1 MKITIRSSIGEWL
14 SPIDAFW
21 SCQLILRRNHS
32 SGLEIG
38 VYKGGWT
45 TLILDNFPLTSIVG
59 IDPYPGLFE
68 IRSIMETETSKY
80 SAAGRFFHYETIDS
94 CPAKPTY
101 DFIHIDG
108 EHSEEAVMK
117 DLLYSYSKLNDGG
130 MIIIDDFMSRMFPGI
145 TAQTILLAFQ
155 LDLKPV
161 LITQSKIYLVKNENW
176 SSYYND
182 VLEISKKFATGDSG
196 TYKNGLHG
204 ESYFQNGKVLGVKV
218 YVQPP
223 LTNWKIRNLLEQ
235 KAKMSDL
242 FKSARYFLTPP
253 IFQIFVSL
261 LLKAF
266 KIN

>member
-1 MKITIRSSIGEWL
+1 MKITVRSSIGEWL
-14 SPIDAFW
+14 NPIDAFW
-21 SCQLILRRNHS
+21 SFQLIHRRNHS

-45 TLILDNFPLTSIVG
+45 TLILDNLPLTSIVG

-68 IRSIMETETSKY
+68 IRSIMEKETSTHIN
-80 SAAGRFFHYETIDS
+80 AGRFFHYETIDS
-94 CPAKPTY
+94 CPAKYTY

-117 DLLYSYSKLNDGG
+117 DLLFSYSKLNDGG

-145 TAQTILLAFQ
+145 TAQTILLAYQ

-182 VLEISKKFATGDSG
+182 VLEISKTNDTGDSG
-196 TYKNGLHG
+196 TYQNGLHG
-204 ESYFQNGKVLGVKV
+204 ESYIQNGRILGVKV

-223 LTNWKIRNLLEQ
+223 LPNWKIRNILGQ
-235 KAKMSDL
+235 KVQMSDL
-242 FKSARYFLTPP
+242 IKSARYFLIPP
-253 IFQIFVSL
+253 IFHILISL
-261 LLKAF
+261 FLKAF
-266 KIN
+266 R

>member
-1 MKITIRSSIGEWL
+1 MKIAVRSSIGEWL
-14 SPIDAFW
+14 NPIDAFW
-21 SCQLILRRNHS
+21 SCQLILGRNHS

-45 TLILDNFPLTSIVG
+45 TLILDNLPLTSMVG
-59 IDPYPGLFE
+59 IDPYPGLAE
-68 IRSIMETETSKY
+68 VRSIMETETSNHAK
-80 SAAGRFFHYETIDS
+80 AGRFFHYETIDS
-94 CPAKPTY
+94 CPANPTY

-117 DLLYSYSKLNDGG
+117 DLLFSYSKLNDGG
-130 MIIIDDFMSRMFPGI
+130 MIIVDDFMSRMFPGI

-182 VLEISKKFATGDSG
+182 VLEISKKFATGVSG
-196 TYKNGLHG
+196 TYQNGLYG
-204 ESYFQNGKVLGVKV
+204 ESYIQNGKILGVKV

-223 LTNWKIRNLLEQ
+223 LPNWKIRNLLEQ
-235 KAKMSDL
+235 KAQIIDL
-242 FKSARYFLTPP
+242 LKSARYFLTPP
-253 IFQIFVSL
+253 IFHILISL
-261 LLKAF
+261 LLKTF

>member
-1 MKITIRSSIGEWL
+1 MKITVRSSIAEWL

-21 SCQLILRRNHS
+21 SCQLILQRNHS

-45 TLILDNFPLTSIVG
+45 TLVLDNLPLTSVVG
-59 IDPYPGLFE
+59 IDPYPGLFD

-80 SAAGRFFHYETIDS
+80 ADSGRFFHYETINS
-94 CPAKPTY
+94 CPTKPTY

-108 EHSEEAVMK
+108 EHSEEAVMQ
-117 DLLYSYSKLNDGG
+117 DLLFSYQKLNDGG

-145 TAQTILLAFQ
+145 TAQTVLLAFQ

-161 LITQSKIYLVKNENW
+161 LITQSKIYLVKNEDW
-176 SSYYND
+176 SSYYSN
-182 VLEISKKFATGDSG
+182 VLEISKTFSTGDSG
-196 TYKNGLHG
+196 TYQNGLYG
-204 ESYFQNGKVLGVKV
+204 ESYVQNGKILGVEV

-223 LTNWKIRNLLEQ
+223 LPNWKIRSLLGQ
-235 KAKMSDL
+235 KAQMSDL

-253 IFQIFVSL
+253 IFHIFFSL
-261 LLKAF
+261 FQKIF
-266 KIN
+266 KMN